1 MSCHGVFFWGSQ
13 DPCFEHSPTCKPFPP
28 CLRPPNLLC
37 LFSSACSALVIF
49 PSAIFLP
56 CSWVVSQSL
65 PCSRLSLQDKRKE
78 SELLLYPGFQ
88 KFSLHLPDVKNKKIV
103 VKRKQQDE
111 EQYVG
116 QPHLSI
122 KVSAVQ
128 ISVPNS
134 SQEKSGEGNLPRGRS
149 RAENFSQVSI
159 PLCKSLERQKGSEQY
174 ISHVPQICITL
185 LFSKASG
192 KTRTKLSYVCHI

>member
-1 MSCHGVFFWGSQ
+1 MERFSGVLRTPALSI
-13 DPCFEHSPTCKPFPP
+13 
-28 CLRPPNLLC
+28 CLPASLSHLASDHQICCAC
-37 LFSSACSALVIF
+37 LV
-49 PSAIFLP
+49 LP
-56 CSWVVSQSL
+56 AQLWWYS
-65 PCSRLSLQDKRKE
+65 
-78 SELLLYPGFQ
+78 
-88 KFSLHLPDVKNKKIV
+88 HLPYSFPVAGWSAKVFPVLGCPCRIKGKNQSSFFIQDFKSSVCTYQMSRREKIV

-128 ISVPNS
+128 VSVPNS

-174 ISHVPQICITL
+174 ISHVPQVCITL

-192 KTRTKLSYVCHI
+192 KTQTKLSYVRHI